1 MTVVVGTAG
10 HIDHGKTALLRALTG
25 IDADRLPE
33 ERRRG
38 MTIDVGYAYVR
49 LPDGTELDFVDVP
62 GHDRLIANMLVGAG
76 EIDAVLLVV
85 AADDGPRAQTLEHL
99 ALLDG
104 LRLRQGIIALT
115 KIDAVEPA
123 RISEVEGLIRHM
135 LVGTSLAGSPIVA
148 VSSTDGRGLAAL
160 AAALVELCDRVLAG
174 TTQPAPEA
182 PVRLSIDRSFV
193 IKGRGA
199 VVTGSLRGGRLVR
212 GASLRL
218 VPGERQ
224 VRARELQVHGGSVD
238 SVTGGGR
245 VALNLAAIEVEELP
259 RGTVLTSDPLV
270 RASRALIALLEP
282 NATSHGTANG
292 TADGTTDLVQGSI
305 VRLHLGTE
313 QVQAT
318 LGRGRADLVALAGG
332 GRVARLRLA
341 RPIAVAA
348 GDRFVLRRGAAGG
361 PVVGGRVLDPEPP
374 IGPARRRIEPQVM
387 AALASSDPLEASRA
401 RVNLHGV
408 LDLQAEPPA
417 GFAATLPGAIEL
429 AGSLVAESIVG
440 RLEGEALAGV
450 AERRAVSADRAAS
463 AVAPAGISLAEL
475 RARLVHALRRLASVD
490 ERQAGAIVD
499 ALVAGLLATGRLAR
513 DGDRVHPPGQVS
525 VLAPAVIAA
534 MDRLEAALTNRA
546 PPPLGEAI
554 RASRCPPAG
563 VVALESAGRI
573 VRLDADLAYAAETY
587 RDLALAAL
595 RMAQAA
601 VLTPAA
607 LRDATGTSRK
617 YVMAILEDLDRRGIL
632 RRTPAGHLPGP
643 RAALAAQIGRIGP

>member
-38 MTIDVGYAYVR
+38 MTIDVGYAYLR
-49 LPDGTELDFVDVP
+49 LPDGSDLDFVDVP

-76 EIDAVLLVV
+76 EIDAALLVV

-123 RISEVEGLIRHM
+123 RISAVEGLIRNM

-148 VSSTDGRGLAAL
+148 VSSTDGRGLAEVG
-160 AAALVELCDRVLAG
+160 AALVELRDRVLAG
-174 TTQPAPEA
+174 MTQPAPEA

-218 VPGERQ
+218 VPAERQ
-224 VRARELQVHGGSVD
+224 VRARELQVHGRSVD

-245 VALNLAAIEVEELP
+245 VALNLAAIEVEELL
-259 RGTVLTSDPLV
+259 RGAVLTSDPLV

-282 NATSHGTANG
+282 IANIDSTANG
-292 TADGTTDLVQGSI
+292 MTDLVQGSI
-305 VRLHLGTE
+305 VRLHLGTD

-318 LGRGRADLVALAGG
+318 LGRGRADLVPLAGG

-361 PVVGGRVLDPEPP
+361 PVVGGRVLDPEAP
-374 IGPARRRIEPQVM
+374 IGPARRRNEPPVM

-401 RVNLHGV
+401 RVILHGV
-408 LDLQAEPPA
+408 LDLQAGPPP
-417 GFAATLPGAIEL
+417 GSAATLPGAIEL
-429 AGSLVAESIVG
+429 AGSLVAESIV
-440 RLEGEALAGV
+440 RILEDEALAGV
-450 AERRAVSADRAAS
+450 AERRAGPTDRTAS
-463 AVAPAGISLAEL
+463 AGSPAGISLAEL
-475 RARLVHALRRLASVD
+475 RTRLVRALRRLASVD
-490 ERQAGAIVD
+490 GRRAGAIVD
-499 ALVAGLLATGRLAR
+499 ALVGGLLVSGRLAR

-525 VLAPAVIAA
+525 ILPPAVTAA
-534 MDRLEAALTNRA
+534 MDRLEAALTSPM

-554 RASRCPPAG
+554 RASGCPPAG
-563 VVALESAGRI
+563 VVALESTGRI

-601 VLTPAA
+601 VVTPAA
-607 LRDATGTSRK
+607 LRDATGSSRK

-643 RAALAAQIGRIGP
+643 RAALAAQIGRIDP

>member
-38 MTIDVGYAYVR
+38 MTIDVGYAYMR
-49 LPDGTELDFVDVP
+49 LPDGTDLDFVDVP

-148 VSSTDGRGLAAL
+148 VSSTDGRGLAEL
-160 AAALVELCDRVLAG
+160 ASALVELRDRVLAG
-174 TTQPAPEA
+174 MPQPAPEA

-224 VRARELQVHGGSVD
+224 VRARELQVHGGPVD

-245 VALNLAAIEVEELP
+245 VALNLAAIEVEELL
-259 RGTVLTSDPLV
+259 RGAVLTSDPLV
-270 RASRALIALLEP
+270 RTSRALIAFLEP
-282 NATSHGTANG
+282 NSNIDGTASG
-292 TADGTTDLVQGSI
+292 TSDGTTDLVPGSI

-318 LGRGRADLVALAGG
+318 LGRGRADLVPLAGG
-332 GRVARLRLA
+332 GQVARLRLA

-408 LDLQAEPPA
+408 LDLQAGPPPRS
-417 GFAATLPGAIEL
+417 AATLPGAIEL

-450 AERRAVSADRAAS
+450 AEHMAGSTDRAAS
-463 AVAPAGISLAEL
+463 AAMSAGISLAEL
-475 RARLVHALRRLASVD
+475 RTRLVRELRRLASVD

-534 MDRLEAALTNRA
+534 MDRLEAALTNRT

-554 RASRCPPAG
+554 RANRCPPAG

-587 RDLALAAL
+587 RYLALAAL
-595 RMAQAA
+595 RMAQGA

-607 LRDATGTSRK
+607 LSDATGTSRK